1 MKCTCDT
8 PHGSESR
15 RCDYCRKV
23 DGLAQA
29 LAKKAKKRRPKSN
42 HPKFDRLEKR
52 RDALFK
58 EYLRKEKALQKLKD
72 RIQDLE
78 DRMNSEAA
86 WVSKDWTRHFPHSCN
101 FSGYED

>member
-15 RCDYCRKV
+15 RCDYCRGVGGFTKEV
-23 DGLAQA
+23 V
-29 LAKKAKKRRPKSN
+29 KKAKKRRPKSYY
-42 HPKFDRLEKR
+42 PKFDRLEKR

-78 DRMNSEAA
+78 GRMTSERGASDKNWA
-86 WVSKDWTRHFPHSCN
+86 RHFPYSCN